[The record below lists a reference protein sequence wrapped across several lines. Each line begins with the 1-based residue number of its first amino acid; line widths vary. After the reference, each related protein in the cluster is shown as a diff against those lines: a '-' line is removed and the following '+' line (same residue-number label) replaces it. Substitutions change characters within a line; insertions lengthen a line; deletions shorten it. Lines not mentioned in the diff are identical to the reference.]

1 VTGHLAL
8 AAVAAG
14 VIFCLGWAA
23 GHRWRQ
29 TDLLIRRL
37 TLTGADEGLS
47 RRGPQAPGQ
56 PPRTA
61 HELLE
66 DAFDQAERH
75 GREPEV
81 TP

>member
-8 AAVAAG
+8 AVVAAG
-14 VIFCLGWAA
+14 LIFCLGWAA
-23 GHRWRQ
+23 GLMWHRAGER
-29 TDLLIRRL
+29 I
-37 TLTGADEGLS
+37 EVS
-47 RRGPQAPGQ
+47 MRGPQAHGQ
-56 PPRTA
+56 PPRTV

-81 TP
+81 LP